1 MAETDF
7 FKLIPKLYLIVEQ
20 TWFFKVDGLI
30 SHTQFRV
37 VFNNV

>member
-7 FKLIPKLYLIVEQ
+7 FKLIPKLYLIAEQ

-30 SHTQFRV
+30 GHTKFRV